1 MTTRSSVHDTLQQA
15 YDYADAFVAET
26 NRPNYGGRPVTGY
39 DITVSQG
46 IYRPSYRVDFIDAV
60 QVAA

>member
-1 MTTRSSVHDTLQQA
+1 MTTRSSVHDTLEQA

-26 NRPNYGGRPVTGY
+26 NAVTYRGRPVTGY

-46 IYRPSYRVDFIDAV
+46 IYRPSYRVHFIDAV
-60 QVAA
+60 QVSA